1 LFPGEK
7 SSPAG
12 AVAPPPELSPAT
24 GEKRES
30 GREGK
35 GRRKEGT
42 VGEGPEKKG
51 ERADRQQGSGRQRV
65 RFR

>member
-7 SSPAG
+7 ISPAG

-35 GRRKEGT
+35 GRRKEETG
-42 VGEGPEKKG
+42 GEGPEKKG
-51 ERADRQQGSGRQRV
+51 ERANRGLARQRV
-65 RFR
+65 RVR

>member
-1 LFPGEK
+1 MFPGEK
-7 SSPAG
+7 ISPAG

-35 GRRKEGT
+35 EKGGDGRG
-42 VGEGPEKKG
+42 GEGPEKKG
-51 ERADRQQGSGRQRV
+51 ERANRGVARQRV
-65 RFR
+65 RVR